1 MQQTSTNEKWNYKS
15 NLKNEQMIQ
24 TSIMLYKL
32 YEKALKIIIF

>member
-24 TSIMLYKL
+24 TSIMLYEVIWKGT
-32 YEKALKIIIF
+32 